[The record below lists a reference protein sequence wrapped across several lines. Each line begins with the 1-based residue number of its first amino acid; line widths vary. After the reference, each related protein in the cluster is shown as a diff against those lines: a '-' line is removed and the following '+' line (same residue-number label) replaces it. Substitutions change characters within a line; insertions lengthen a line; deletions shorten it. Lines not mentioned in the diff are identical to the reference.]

1 MGAAPALRRPRL
13 AFNGLVRSPHPGRTI
28 VTGSLHVASASPAAG
43 RGKPPDGGR
52 LVLRDARPG
61 DRRSAG
67 TLLRDALTPQLADAV
82 FGLGAGGAS
91 RYFERL
97 FQHQGT
103 LWSHDIT
110 TLAELDGVVVGL
122 VSHAPWAGAGA
133 TAPCHAVGLSARL
146 RTLAGV
152 QTASAHPRLD
162 AGQSRGTPGPLVH
175 TLLGGCARA
184 PREWRRARPAAGG
197 IRARGGERPG
207 MQPLRAN
214 EQPDGTAVLRPRGL
228 RGACRRGLGAAPSLR
243 RRWRTCTPRAAADR
257 RDSRV
262 ATPRR
267 ARRGPRPDGQ
277 SRLMP
282 DGGLASW

>member
-1 MGAAPALRRPRL
+1 MSAAPALRRPRL

-28 VTGSLHVASASPAAG
+28 VTGSPHVASGSPAAG

-97 FQHQGT
+97 FHHQGT
-103 LWSHDIT
+103 LWSYDIT

-122 VSHAPWAGAGA
+122 VSHAPWAVLAQRRRA
-133 TAPCHAVGLSARL
+133 TLWGYLRAYGPWGVLKLLPRIRALMRASPAV
-146 RTLAGV
+146 
-152 QTASAHPRLD
+152 P
-162 AGQSRGTPGPLVH
+162 PGPLVH
-175 TLLGGCARA
+175 TLPGGCARA

-207 MQPLRAN
+207 MQPLRAD

-228 RGACRRGLGAAPSLR
+228 RGACRRGLGAASPLR
-243 RRWRTCTPRAAADR
+243 RRGRARTPRTAAER

-262 ATPRR
+262 ARH
-267 ARRGPRPDGQ
+267 RGEHAEDLALTG
-277 SRLMP
+277 SR
-282 DGGLASW
+282 G